1 MVIFGGL
8 EIVVG
13 GYVVHRYH
21 KKKNLKKQLEEEAQ
35 HRRHNTFPGAKPTPN
50 YAYPQQQSAPPP

>member
-8 EIVVG
+8 EIIVG

-21 KKKNLKKQLEEEAQ
+21 KKKNLKKQLEEEA
-35 HRRHNTFPGAKPTPN
+35 
-50 YAYPQQQSAPPP
+50 S